1 MLDGD
6 AKEPDALELAFIE
19 LVGKAYRAPKKLCP
33 GDLDDLRSL
42 VGDSAVTYA
51 FVVCQFHFVN
61 RMADLLHIDADGIPE
76 SVRVLGPMRRITVQF
91 LGAVFSKIFKM
102 ENRNYDRSFVQVV
115 DEFLALHPNSEATIQ
130 REDLAPL
137 ESRPHIIEILS
148 SSIRERDEYS
158 SLEKGVASKI
168 HALVEEYLPDNE
180 EDSTGLHKRPE
191 DPVDAFIFVGTR
203 YAQRTTPPMID
214 ALRKA
219 GYDDL
224 GVLDLAIAISDAN
237 MWVRLH
243 RLLGLKSSLLTVGS
257 KNSA

>member
-1 MLDGD
+1 LLNGD
-6 AKEPDALELAFIE
+6 AKEPDALELALVE
-19 LVGKAYRAPKKLCP
+19 LVGKAYRTPKELCP
-33 GDLDDLRSL
+33 HDLEDLRSL

-51 FVVCQFHFVN
+51 FVLCQFHCVN

-91 LGAVFSKIFKM
+91 LGTVFSKIFNM
-102 ENRNYDRSFVQVV
+102 ENRNYDRSLVQVV
-115 DEFLALHPNSEATIQ
+115 DEFLAQHPNSEATIQ

-158 SLEKGVASKI
+158 SLEKGVAPKI
-168 HALVEEYLPDNE
+168 HALVEEYLPDKE

-191 DPVDAFIFVGTR
+191 DPVDAFVFVGTR
-203 YAQRTTPPMID
+203 YAQRTTPAMID
-214 ALRKA
+214 ALHEA

-224 GVLDLAIAISDAN
+224 GILDLAIAISDAN
-237 MWVRLH
+237 MWVRFH
-243 RLLGLKSSLLTVGS
+243 RLLGLEPALL
-257 KNSA
+257 N